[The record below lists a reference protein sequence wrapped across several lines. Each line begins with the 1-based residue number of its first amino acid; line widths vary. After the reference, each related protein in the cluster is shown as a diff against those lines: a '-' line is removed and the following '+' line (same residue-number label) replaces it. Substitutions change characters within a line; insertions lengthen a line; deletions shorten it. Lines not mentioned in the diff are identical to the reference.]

1 MFFHFS
7 QYFDDMQYIKVFLGQ
22 IIKIET
28 AENAFFMLFG
38 YVLFHNRLL
47 QHKCFEYFTYNIM
60 AQTYTMI

>member
-1 MFFHFS
+1 
-7 QYFDDMQYIKVFLGQ
+7 MQYIKVFLGQ
-22 IIKIET
+22 IMKIET